1 MANINTAIASWIA
14 TNAANV
20 SALET
25 VVACVKAQ
33 KIKNADALR
42 PLVLAQAS
50 KHYSVP
56 LKTAERGTRMGEKAL
71 DPEAD
76 NYEAARKAVNR
87 LLAKVS
93 VAMEWKEPGGH
104 NHTDVVQSVY
114 TKLEK
119 MDGRSRNRLI
129 RMMRE
134 AGWV

>member
-25 VVACVKAQ
+25 VIACVKAQ

-56 LKTAERGTRMGEKAL
+56 LKVAERGTRTGEKAL

-76 NYEAARKAVNR
+76 NYEAAKKAVNR

-93 VAMEWKEPGGH
+93 VEMGWKEGG
-104 NHTDVVQSVY
+104 NSQTDPVSSIY